1 MSELAS
7 IIEFYFSS
15 GYQYN
20 EILTL
25 LELEHKSTLS
35 LRTLHCFLRKKNLFR
50 KRNQSTLNEGIVFIG
65 EELKGSGSC
74 IGYKAMH
81 QRCVKAGLRINR
93 STCAVIMKAIDP
105 EGVAAR
111 KRRSLKR
118 RLYYSKGPNWVWH
131 LDGYDKLKPYGFAI
145 HGCIDGYSR
154 RVLWLTVL
162 SSNKDPNI
170 VCRKFLDEIM
180 SVGGVPRKVIADR
193 GTENVHVASVQKFL
207 RRNDNELSRGMDA
220 AFQYGKSISNQR
232 IEAFWSQLRRS
243 CTDWWIRYFRQL
255 VDTG

>member
-1 MSELAS
+1 
-7 IIEFYFSS
+7 
-15 GYQYN
+15 
-20 EILTL
+20 
-25 LELEHKSTLS
+25 
-35 LRTLHCFLRKKNLFR
+35 
-50 KRNQSTLNEGIVFIG
+50 
-65 EELKGSGSC
+65 
-74 IGYKAMH
+74 
-81 QRCVKAGLRINR
+81 
-93 STCAVIMKAIDP
+93 MKAIDP

-170 VCRKFLDEIM
+170 VYRKFFDEIM

-207 RRNDNELSRGMDA
+207 LRNNNELSRGIDA
-220 AFQYGKSISNQR
+220 AFQY
-232 IEAFWSQLRRS
+232 
-243 CTDWWIRYFRQL
+243 
-255 VDTG
+255 